1 MELEVNNNGVF
12 NTFENVKELENN
24 NEYFSSIRK
33 SLEKN
38 LYSTVL
44 SSENTGV
51 NKEKKKDWVK
61 S

>member
-38 LYSTVL
+38 LYSMVL
-44 SSENTGV
+44 NLENTGT
-51 NKEKKKDWVK
+51 
-61 S
+61 